1 MRSEFYEP
9 QELMPR
15 SWQKNHDHE
24 EISGPWTNLRDDKSQ
39 LTSLASPS
47 RVVLLFVI
55 YIANSPDNKNTLTV
69 ELELNRFIVSR
80 FSYKETRIIC

>member
-1 MRSEFYEP
+1 
-9 QELMPR
+9 MPS
-15 SWQKNHDHE
+15 SWRKNHDHE
-24 EISGPWTNLRDDKSQ
+24 EISGPWTNLRDDKSE
-39 LTSLASPS
+39 LTSLAARHS
-47 RVVLLFVI
+47 RDGLLFVI

>member
-1 MRSEFYEP
+1 
-9 QELMPR
+9 MPR
-15 SWQKNHDHE
+15 SWRKNHDHE
-24 EISGPWTNLRDDKSQ
+24 EISGPWTNLRDDKSE
-39 LTSLASPS
+39 LTSLAAPRS
-47 RVVLLFVI
+47 RDGLLFVI